1 MADLDGRVA
10 VVTGAARGIG
20 LGIAERLSA
29 AGAAV
34 VVADID
40 GATAEKSAKTL
51 NGKAIAV
58 EHDVRDGESS
68 KCLREKAL
76 DAFGRVDILVNN
88 AGVGPKPGPVQNIT
102 DEEYDRVMN
111 VNARGLFLTTR
122 AFVQGM
128 IDQKGGRIINI
139 SSIVGQTGF
148 AMVLPYVASKFA
160 VTGMTHS
167 LAAELA
173 PHNITVNS
181 IHPGILATDLHSA
194 VVAQF
199 SNLQGQTEEETGLG
213 SRAAFRLLV
222 SRRRRTLARWL
233 LSSPPIG
240 RRTLPAPPS
249 MSMAAGK
256 CTDRRRMVAAKPA
269 IDVASRKHGHF
280 GRDWRP

>member
-51 NGKAIAV
+51 NGRVIAV

-68 KCLREKAL
+68 KRLREKAL

-128 IDQKGGRIINI
+128 VDQKSGRIINI
-139 SSIVGQTGF
+139 SSIV
-148 AMVLPYVASKFA
+148 ARP
-160 VTGMTHS
+160 
-167 LAAELA
+167 
-173 PHNITVNS
+173 
-181 IHPGILATDLHSA
+181 
-194 VVAQF
+194 
-199 SNLQGQTEEETGLG
+199 
-213 SRAAFRLLV
+213 V
-222 SRRRRTLARWL
+222 SRWCCPTWRRNLP
-233 LSSPPIG
+233 SP
-240 RRTLPAPPS
+240 A
-249 MSMAAGK
+249 
-256 CTDRRRMVAAKPA
+256 
-269 IDVASRKHGHF
+269 
-280 GRDWRP
+280 

>member
-1 MADLDGRVA
+1 MPDLDGRVA

-20 LGIAERLSA
+20 LGIAERLNA

-40 GATAEKSAKTL
+40 GATAEKGAKTL
-51 NGKAIAV
+51 NGRAIAV

-68 KCLREKAL
+68 RRLRQKAL

-88 AGVGPKPGPVQNIT
+88 AGVGPKPGPVQDTT
-102 DEEYDRVMN
+102 DAEYDRVMN

-128 IDQKGGRIINI
+128 IDQKSGRIINI

-167 LAAELA
+167 LASELA

-181 IHPGILATDLHSA
+181 IHPGISGDRPAFGGGSPILQAAGSDGRRNLGVVQEPHSA
-194 VVAQF
+194 
-199 SNLQGQTEEETGLG
+199 
-213 SRAAFRLLV
+213 
-222 SRRRRTLARWL
+222 
-233 LSSPPIG
+233 
-240 RRTLPAPPS
+240 
-249 MSMAAGK
+249 
-256 CTDRRRMVAAKPA
+256 
-269 IDVASRKHGHF
+269 
-280 GRDWRP
+280 